1 MIQKIRNLLDVRQEL
16 LDAKATIQENALAV
30 KQQAEEIRA
39 LKNEIDLLKE
49 SQNAL
54 VQKLSADN
62 ASIQNSQE
70 EFQKEIADFKLLK
83 SRLEKRI
90 LESMQAEMKEHLQS
104 KMNMLD
110 QQLKGL
116 EQISSAGK
124 SVVADIA
131 AMREEIRKFT
141 DISKNIKAKDF
152 ELSNVARDMHRQQD
166 EKLALLRKIDSLERL
181 AAKLRRR
188 NELNYSKGY

>member
-131 AMREEIRKFT
+131 AMRKEIRKFT